1 MIDALR
7 DEFPEQLLL
16 FGVSASA
23 AREFGQM
30 PQRVPRERRITV
42 DDAQEERAGLGSGL
56 PVLQQTPEQ
65 IIVIVS
71 RERVGVVLH
80 HPAQQ
85 RFGSRL
91 IIPSSAA
98 RNRACRSRSVC
109 AADDE
114 LERLKKSGAT
124 LISSASD
131 SATRKQ
137 RGSRIEDRR

>member
-16 FGVSASA
+16 FGVGASA

-80 HPAQQ
+80 HPAYHC
-85 RFGSRL
+85 SALRL
-91 IIPSSAA
+91 IITSHDPPQP
-98 RNRACRSRSVC
+98 
-109 AADDE
+109 
-114 LERLKKSGAT
+114 RLPPPDR
-124 LISSASD
+124 LRPPPR
-131 SATRKQ
+131 TRTSQ
-137 RGSRIEDRR
+137 EQ